1 MPNNST
7 LLSIVGIDL
16 SDYASRDL
24 TITLN
29 PIVTGALERDVNG
42 NLVDMT
48 LESHR
53 KYTAV
58 VSCTDHEAPELT
70 GVWRGLEVTVTLIP
84 EQGGRADHAEHDGG
98 LLANRSPGV
107 AGGNGLDVNAGA
119 DLGPWPLNGSLL
131 WLSLKIPRLV
141 KTMHGR
147 IMLFCRP

>member
-84 EQGGRADHAEHDGG
+84 EQGVVEGSAEEPITLNMMVDSWQTGRREWRAETAWT
-98 LLANRSPGV
+98 LT
-107 AGGNGLDVNAGA
+107 
-119 DLGPWPLNGSLL
+119 
-131 WLSLKIPRLV
+131 LV
-141 KTMHGR
+141 QT
-147 IMLFCRP
+147 

>member
-1 MPNNST
+1 MANNST

-24 TITLN
+24 TLSLN

-53 KYTAV
+53 KYAAV
-58 VSCTDHEAPELT
+58 VTCTDHEAPELT

-84 EQGGRADHAEHDGG
+84 GLGVVEGSGDDPITLEMMVDSWKTDRREWRAETA
-98 LLANRSPGV
+98 
-107 AGGNGLDVNAGA
+107 
-119 DLGPWPLNGSLL
+119 WSLT
-131 WLSLKIPRLV
+131 LV
-141 KTMHGR
+141 QK
-147 IMLFCRP
+147 